1 MERCG
6 EGCIWGE
13 TANRVDTVLVHRG
26 YEYVFIC
33 TVCRCRES
41 IAIYS
46 IVLFSPLHPRLLALR
61 LLASFRDAPRLLSSP
76 PRLFSHLLSPSL
88 YLSLSH
94 THTHT
99 HTHILPHRSRT
110 TTSETTT
117 CLPSNHA
124 SWTVTPKVS
133 CARKYS
139 STKSCLSLL
148 KLYLEIVIECGERW
162 GVAFIHL
169 PPSTPPPHTPVPS
182 LARPGTMQ

>member
-1 MERCG
+1 MYCVSVPR
-6 EGCIWGE
+6 
-13 TANRVDTVLVHRG
+13 VHRN
-26 YEYVFIC
+26 
-33 TVCRCRES
+33 
-41 IAIYS
+41 
-46 IVLFSPLHPRLLALR
+46 LFNRSLLAPSSSPPR
-61 LLASFRDAPRLLSSP
+61 SPPPRLLS
-76 PRLFSHLLSPSL
+76 RRSPSPFIPTASL
-88 YLSLSH
+88 LTSPLSLSLSLSLSL
-94 THTHT
+94 THPHT

-148 KLYLEIVIECGERW
+148 KLYLEIVIECGECW

>member
-1 MERCG
+1 MN
-6 EGCIWGE
+6 
-13 TANRVDTVLVHRG
+13 TYSYVLCVGAESPSQSIQSFSSRP
-26 YEYVFIC
+26 FI
-33 TVCRCRES
+33 
-41 IAIYS
+41 
-46 IVLFSPLHPRLLALR
+46 
-61 LLASFRDAPRLLSSP
+61 LASSLSASSP
-76 PRLFSHLLSPSL
+76 PFATLPVSFHPHRVSSHISSIP
-88 YLSLSH
+88 LSLSLSLSL
-94 THTHT
+94 THT

-148 KLYLEIVIECGERW
+148 KLYLEIVIECGECW
-162 GVAFIHL
+162 GVAFIRL
-169 PPSTPPPHTPVPS
+169 PPSTPPPPTLVPLSHPLSLSPTLSLSLLLS